1 MSNLGLI
8 VMLKSMMGNQETV
21 EAFSKGVNQ
30 QIRSLSVTDE
40 ESLVFEFENG
50 YRMRIFDDGQS
61 CCEHRYMRT
70 DDDLSYF
77 VGATLLDAELR
88 DGGSQEEE
96 YECKDC
102 QFLVVKTS
110 KGEFTV
116 QNYNEHNG
124 YYGGFA
130 IVVRSL

>member
-1 MSNLGLI
+1 MSQLGI
-8 VMLKSMMGNQETV
+8 SAMLHQLTGDREAA
-21 EAFSKGVNQ
+21 EAFIRGQNQ
-30 QIRSLSVTDE
+30 QIRALSIVEETD
-40 ESLVFEFENG
+40 LVFEFENG
-50 YRMRIFDDGQS
+50 YKMKIFDAGQS
-61 CCEHRYMRT
+61 CCEHRYMRS
-70 DDDLSYF
+70 DDDLSHF
-77 VGATLLDAELR
+77 VGATLLDIEIR

-102 QFLVVKTS
+102 EFLIVKTS

-130 IVVRSL
+130 IVCRSL

>member
-1 MSNLGLI
+1 MSNLGLM
-8 VMLKSMMGNQETV
+8 VMMKSMMGNQETV

-30 QIRSLSVTDE
+30 QIRPLSVTDE

-50 YRMRIFDDGQS
+50 YKMRIFDDGQS

-70 DDDLSYF
+70 DDDLSHF

-102 QFLVVKTS
+102 QFLIVKTS

-130 IVVRSL
+130 IECRSM